1 MTFIASVIA
10 KEGVAIIADS
20 LVTSVRPVIESDD
33 FFKFLDKKVS
43 NSTSEVKID
52 PQEIIALFKR
62 KPSHTKD
69 YEDKL
74 FKYGK
79 YSAITTA
86 GSASINGQRVKKVIE
101 KAIREIKPNNSTDL
115 KSIEDSVMKLKNFM
129 IKEVKTFLNKNSIIE
144 PTIFLFT
151 SYSRRANKAV
161 VYKITIEHSTKA
173 DLEKEDYEFVTV
185 IMADN
190 VNVVCEGQNRL
201 AERLLFGDFNVLF
214 EKIPPIA
221 KRIAKDF
228 GISNEKITNEYLS
241 ELLQDNTIMTQQ
253 SVEDIKMLKLR
264 DLSLQQAVDLAHLLM
279 RIEIDIQKYT
289 ENIPNVG
296 GVIKLAVIDN
306 NGFRFISGHDIE
318 NINHSK

>member
-20 LVTSVRPVIESDD
+20 LVTSVRPVIESED
-33 FFKFLDKKVS
+33 FFSFLDKKVKES
-43 NSTSEVKID
+43 KGDVKID
-52 PQEIIALFKR
+52 PGEIVSLFRR

-74 FKYGK
+74 FKYGR

-86 GSASINGQRVKKVIE
+86 GSASINGERVKKVIE
-101 KAIREIKPNNSTDL
+101 RALRSLKPNDSTDL
-115 KSIEDSVMKLKNFM
+115 PAIKNKVMDLKEFM
-129 IKEVKTFLNKNSIIE
+129 TIQVKTFLSKNDYIE

-151 SYSRRANKAV
+151 SYSRKANKAV
-161 VYKITIEHSTKA
+161 IYKIAIERARKS
-173 DLEKEDYEFVTV
+173 DLENKEFEFVSVMEQENMT
-185 IMADN
+185 
-190 VNVVCEGQNRL
+190 VVCEGQNRL

-214 EKIPPIA
+214 EKIPSIA
-221 KRIAKDF
+221 RKVASDF
-228 GISNEKITNEYLS
+228 GIPLDKITNDYLAT
-241 ELLQDNTIMTQQ
+241 LLHDETIMTKQ
-253 SVEDIKMLKLR
+253 SIDDIKMLRLR
-264 DLSLQQAVDLAHLLM
+264 DLSLQQAVDLANLLM

-306 NGFRFISGHDIE
+306 SGFRFISGHEIVKHE
-318 NINHSK
+318 TF